1 MTTDFRIRIIE
12 PSEAEIELIAER
24 MLETLVEVLGKEEG
38 GAIHTME
45 DVIQRVRWHLDPD
58 AVCAQIFVAEN
69 GDQEN
74 VGHTIVRID
83 KDDDGEAIGLFA
95 TTYILP
101 KVRRSGLA
109 IRLLKRGEEWMLT
122 QGMSVAATY
131 TDKHNT
137 KLHKLYLGQGYQM
150 SPMPKSFVKLSKPL
164 SKT

>member
-1 MTTDFRIRIIE
+1 MTTEFRIRLIA
-12 PSEAEIELIAER
+12 PSEAEISLIAER
-24 MLETLVEVLGKEEG
+24 MLQTLVEVLGKEEG
-38 GAIHTME
+38 GAMYTME

-83 KDDDGEAIGLFA
+83 TDDDDQAIGLFA
-95 TTYILP
+95 TTYVLP
-101 KVRRSGLA
+101 KARRSGLA
-109 IRLLKRGEEWMLT
+109 IRLLERGEEWMRA

-131 TDKHNT
+131 TDEHNT
-137 KLHKLYLGQGYQM
+137 KLHNLYLGQGYQM